1 MIGVL
6 FLSLVGR
13 KMATTKDAKKTF
25 KRIFVIIVIIITKVA
40 ATGTN
45 LLVRYPTENQILF
58 RDIGTVVNKLTY
70 LHIRY
75 VISFSTLQ
83 DTLQQSI
90 SIARKCKEEEMK
102 RKGYK
107 IDFSQLTSEE
117 KGKVNSIWRA
127 NEYRMLYEKRASDG
141 AFVCGELERQLS
153 DRKKEFDN
161 ILSTLPARSRENHLT
176 HNKVKRFAM
185 LIPIIASAIGIGLGL
200 HNSKRLGALEGN
212 MEELSNKH
220 NILVDFA
227 QLTGDKIDRLSI
239 DTQLLQQLSIL
250 SITHNYHKIMTT
262 MFFLHDHIRNVMKNV
277 EGTLTSSQS
286 NKMSPHMVNGEQ
298 LTKLFDKIVEVATA
312 RKCKLLVNNPF
323 ELYDLES
330 SYGYSDHNQTMYVAL
345 HVPMVEEGQELGL
358 KEFIPYPLKQSLKVN
373 ATIVP
378 EVGDYRFLAIIP
390 KKDTSSRDS
399 LVPAHSYR
407 VFNTAEIDSCFR
419 LGTVRICAGRNTLH
433 TDIENSC
440 VGSLWLREESL
451 IQKNCEMSI
460 SKKQEFVAKMDI
472 NKWMVFSPETSA
484 RTVECGKETATVRF
498 ETQTEITLPEDCKV
512 ELRQNIL
519 TTDVNLYVDFVTQAY
534 DWRFDGNIFK
544 DDFSNDTELLESI
557 QRIAIQRSKFGL
569 TDLKYLKHNYERVL
583 YSVDGIWDKIMSLD
597 FISWFDSLFIMGVA
611 CLVLIFLYVAIS
623 NGWHKKLYQCLRGK
637 RNSDMDLLNQMSRS
651 NSLISLATVRSQPV
665 NGQLIR
671 NHLNESL
678 LNIQNGQRVSFGPEE
693 VQIPPPYYS
702 TETLN
707 SEILNPTAP
716 RRPAT
721 PYSESIPNMMDLE
734 NDTWSNYTN
743 DNNNRA
749 GSFLSLASVFRP
761 VFNRPKLSKPSCN
774 PGPIS
779 DKGLKLRDF
788 VCSIHNPKGGC
799 TGHFQ
804 KS

>member
-1 MIGVL
+1 
-6 FLSLVGR
+6 
-13 KMATTKDAKKTF
+13 MATTKDAKKTV
-25 KRIFVIIVIIITKVA
+25 KRIFVIILIIITKVA

-45 LLVRYPTENQILF
+45 FFLRYPTENQILF

-358 KEFIPYPLKQSLKVN
+358 KEFIPYETIAKGECYYRTGSRRLSIFGHHTKKGHQFQRQSRPCSFIQSLQ
-373 ATIVP
+373 
-378 EVGDYRFLAIIP
+378 
-390 KKDTSSRDS
+390 
-399 LVPAHSYR
+399 HS
-407 VFNTAEIDSCFR
+407 
-419 LGTVRICAGRNTLH
+419 
-433 TDIENSC
+433 
-440 VGSLWLREESL
+440 
-451 IQKNCEMSI
+451 
-460 SKKQEFVAKMDI
+460 
-472 NKWMVFSPETSA
+472 
-484 RTVECGKETATVRF
+484 
-498 ETQTEITLPEDCKV
+498 
-512 ELRQNIL
+512 
-519 TTDVNLYVDFVTQAY
+519 
-534 DWRFDGNIFK
+534 
-544 DDFSNDTELLESI
+544 
-557 QRIAIQRSKFGL
+557 
-569 TDLKYLKHNYERVL
+569 
-583 YSVDGIWDKIMSLD
+583 
-597 FISWFDSLFIMGVA
+597 
-611 CLVLIFLYVAIS
+611 
-623 NGWHKKLYQCLRGK
+623 
-637 RNSDMDLLNQMSRS
+637 
-651 NSLISLATVRSQPV
+651 
-665 NGQLIR
+665 
-671 NHLNESL
+671 
-678 LNIQNGQRVSFGPEE
+678 
-693 VQIPPPYYS
+693 
-702 TETLN
+702 
-707 SEILNPTAP
+707 
-716 RRPAT
+716 
-721 PYSESIPNMMDLE
+721 
-734 NDTWSNYTN
+734 
-743 DNNNRA
+743 
-749 GSFLSLASVFRP
+749 
-761 VFNRPKLSKPSCN
+761 
-774 PGPIS
+774 
-779 DKGLKLRDF
+779 
-788 VCSIHNPKGGC
+788 
-799 TGHFQ
+799 
-804 KS
+804 